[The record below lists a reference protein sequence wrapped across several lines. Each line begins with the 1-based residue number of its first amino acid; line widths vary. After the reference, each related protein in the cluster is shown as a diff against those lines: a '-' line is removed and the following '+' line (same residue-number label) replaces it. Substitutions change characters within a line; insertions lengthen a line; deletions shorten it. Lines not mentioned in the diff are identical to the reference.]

1 LKFDNMPVNIPLVK
15 ALLFMKHHSE
25 RVPRKNMRDFN
36 GRPLFHWIVA
46 ELGKSRYIE
55 EIIINTDS
63 TEIAENAEKNF
74 KVTIHMRPAYLLE
87 ITSNEANQI
96 MAYDLSISAGE
107 HFIQTHSTNP
117 LLTAGT
123 IDRSIEA
130 FFSDGTHDSLFSV
143 TPVQK
148 RFYFCDG
155 RPVNHDPSKLI
166 KTQELAPI
174 FEENSCIYVFSRNSF
189 SHTGNRIGLR
199 PKLFPMDRSESTDI
213 DTMDDFQ
220 WAEYLLANRLEKKD

>member
-1 LKFDNMPVNIPLVK
+1 MPVNMPLVK

-46 ELGKSRYIE
+46 ELEKSRSIE

-63 TEIAENAEKNF
+63 NEIAENAERNF
-74 KVTIHMRPAYLLE
+74 KVTIHMRPAHLLE
-87 ITSNEANQI
+87 IISNEANQI
-96 MAYDLSISAGE
+96 MDHDLSICQGD
-107 HFIQTHSTNP
+107 FFFQTHSTNP

-123 IDRSIEA
+123 IDRSIET
-130 FFSDGTHDSLFSV
+130 FFSDGNHDSLFAV

-148 RFYFCDG
+148 RFYYGDG

-166 KTQELAPI
+166 KTQDLTPV
-174 FEENSCIYVFSRNSF
+174 FEENSCIYVFSRDSF
-189 SHTGNRIGLR
+189 RQTGNRIGRR
-199 PKLFPMDRSESTDI
+199 PKLFPMDRLESTDI
-213 DTMDDFQ
+213 DTMDDFR
-220 WAEYLLANRLEKKD
+220 WAEYLLANRLKKND